1 MVSRMTAVEVRRV
14 YEVSPE
20 ASVRVLVDRIW
31 PRGMTKA
38 RANLD
43 EWCKEIAPSTALRT
57 WYGHDRGLFEEF
69 ASRYKAELT
78 EKGRAAALAHL
89 HALASGRTLTLLTA
103 TKQVDISAAAVLAEV
118 LQEQP

>member
-1 MVSRMTAVEVRRV
+1 MASRTTAVQVRRV
-14 YEVSPE
+14 YEASPE
-20 ASVRVLVDRIW
+20 PSVRVLVDRIW

-57 WYGHDRGLFEEF
+57 WYGHDRARFGEF
-69 ASRYKAELT
+69 ASRYKAELR
-78 EKGRAAALAHL
+78 EQEREGALAHL
-89 HALASGRTLTLLTA
+89 RDLASGRTLTLLTA

-118 LQEQP
+118 LQERP

>member
-1 MVSRMTAVEVRRV
+1 MVSRTTAVQVRRV
-14 YEVSPE
+14 YQASPGP
-20 ASVRVLVDRIW
+20 SVRVLVDRIW

-57 WYGHDRGLFEEF
+57 WYGHDRGRFEEF
-69 ASRYKAELT
+69 ASRYKAQLT
-78 EKGRAAALAHL
+78 QEGRAAALGHL
-89 HALASGRTLTLLTA
+89 RDLAAGRTLTLLTA

>member
-1 MVSRMTAVEVRRV
+1 
-14 YEVSPE
+14 
-20 ASVRVLVDRIW
+20 
-31 PRGMTKA
+31 MTKA

-57 WYGHDRGLFEEF
+57 WYGHDQRLFGAF
-69 ASRYKAELT
+69 ASRYKAESA
-78 EKGRAAALAHL
+78 EEGRAATLAHL